1 MGEVRRSRGGDLGA
15 CDEGEYAMAMSI
27 KELLDEP
34 QLGLRLVAG
43 AQGLGHSITWSHTSD
58 LPNLWE
64 WVSSGVL
71 LMTNGLSIP
80 SGPAAQVQLARSL
93 VDAGAVALA
102 VGEKMHS
109 PDFSDEFLA
118 ACDSLPLPL
127 VSVPYPLPFMAISRS
142 IAEASLLEESRR
154 IKQTA
159 RIYDLLR
166 KATAP
171 GETWS
176 GLLDGIGRELHARLH
191 VVDDRCMHPWQPGDA
206 ALPEDVFSR
215 VQRIS
220 SESTPETR
228 HFHWSS
234 DGGDS
239 MLLMEIPTHPHAL
252 LVVLPRQAEQPDGVV
267 LLHSATVLG
276 LGLSRS
282 ALSMESRYRSGG
294 EFLLQSFEGRIGA
307 TEAARRLGDF
317 GLPATDLRLV
327 SVPARSEAGLPQVHA
342 ALWRHGINSI
352 CVLDGG
358 RLHMLVSE
366 DCPEDLL
373 LHVFDATLP
382 MGLSTPV
389 GVDEI
394 QRGLRESL
402 WALGQAT
409 AQGLRLVGYAE
420 DESWFGMRG
429 HRDGAALVARLL
441 GPVIEHDRANL
452 TDFMA
457 TLRSYLENQRSA
469 QKVAALLFVHRQTI
483 IYRIRKIGELT
494 GLDLAETSSVAQLW
508 LAFQVLEAIGPGE
521 RVLRG

>member
-1 MGEVRRSRGGDLGA
+1 
-15 CDEGEYAMAMSI
+15 MSV

-34 QLGLRLVAG
+34 QLGLQLVAG
-43 AQGLGHSITWSHTSD
+43 GRGLGHAITWSHTSD

-64 WVSSGVL
+64 WVSPGVL

-80 SGPAAQVQLARSL
+80 AEPDAQVQLAASL

-118 ACDSLPLPL
+118 ACDNLPLPL

-166 KATAP
+166 KATTP

-176 GLLDGIGRELHARLH
+176 QLLSGIGEEIRARLF
-191 VVDDRCMHPWQPGDA
+191 VVDDRCLHPWQPGDA
-206 ALPEDVFSR
+206 SLPADVLER
-215 VQRIS
+215 VRRIS
-220 SESTPETR
+220 SESTAETR
-228 HFHWSS
+228 HFLWSS
-234 DGGDS
+234 DGGDT
-239 MLLMEIPTHPHAL
+239 MLAMEIPTHPHAL
-252 LVVLPRQAEQPDGVV
+252 LVVLPEGQARPDGVV
-267 LLHSATVLG
+267 LLHTATVLG

-294 EFLLQSFEGRIGA
+294 EFLLQSFAGRVGA
-307 TEAARRLGDF
+307 AEAARRLEDF
-317 GLPATDLRLV
+317 GLPAGDMRLV
-327 SVPARSEAGLPQVHA
+327 SVPAQAEAGLPQVHRS
-342 ALWRHGINSI
+342 LWRHGVNSV
-352 CVLDGG
+352 CVMGEG
-358 RLHMLVSE
+358 KLHLLVSE
-366 DCPEDLL
+366 HCPEQLL
-373 LHVFDATLP
+373 SHIFDAKLP
-382 MGLSTPV
+382 IGLSTPV

-402 WALGQAT
+402 WALGQAI
-409 AQGLRLVGYAE
+409 AQGVRLVGYSE
-420 DESWFGMRG
+420 DAPWFGMAG
-429 HRDGAALVARLL
+429 HRDGAALVQRLL
-441 GPVIEHDRANL
+441 GPVIEHDRANR
-452 TDFMA
+452 TEFML

-483 IYRIRKIGELT
+483 IYRIRKICELT

-508 LAFQVLEAIGPGE
+508 LAFQVHEAMGSADRP
-521 RVLRG
+521 

>member
-1 MGEVRRSRGGDLGA
+1 MGGSRRNGGGA
-15 CDEGEYAMAMSI
+15 ADVDKRECAMAMSV

-34 QLGLRLVAG
+34 QLGLQLVAG

-64 WVSSGVL
+64 WVSPGVL

-80 SGPAAQVQLARSL
+80 SDPAGQVHLAQALAN
-93 VDAGAVALA
+93 AGAVALA

-109 PDFSDEFLA
+109 PDFSDEFLK

-166 KATAP
+166 KATTP

-176 GLLDGIGRELHARLH
+176 QLLEGIGREIDARLY
-191 VVDDRCMHPWQPGDA
+191 VVDDRCLHTWQPGDA
-206 ALPEDVFSR
+206 ALPDDVLER
-215 VQRIS
+215 VRRIS
-220 SESTPETR
+220 SESTAETR
-228 HFHWSS
+228 HFLWSS

-239 MLLMEIPTHPHAL
+239 MMLMDIPTHPHAL
-252 LVVLPRQAEQPDGVV
+252 LVVLPAGNTQPDGVV

-282 ALSMESRYRSGG
+282 ALSMESRFQSGG
-294 EFLLQSFEGRIGA
+294 EFLLQSFEGRIGVA
-307 TEAARRLGDF
+307 EAARRLEEF
-317 GLPATDLRLV
+317 GLMAGDLRLV
-327 SVPARSEAGLPQVHA
+327 AVPARSETGLPQVHR
-342 ALWRHGINSI
+342 ALWRHGVNSI
-352 CVLDGG
+352 CLAVEGK
-358 RLHMLVSE
+358 LHLLVSE

-373 LHVFDATLP
+373 QHVLEARLP
-382 MGLSTPV
+382 IGLSTPV

-402 WALGQAT
+402 WALGQAA
-409 AQGLRLVGYAE
+409 AQGMRLVGYAE
-420 DESWFGMRG
+420 EGDWFGMRG
-429 HRDGAALVARLL
+429 HRDGAALVQRLL
-441 GPVIEHDRANL
+441 GPVIEHDRVNQ
-452 TDFMA
+452 TEFMD

-469 QKVAALLFVHRQTI
+469 QKVATLLFVHRQTI
-483 IYRIRKIGELT
+483 IYRIRRIRELT
-494 GLDLAETSSVAQLW
+494 GLDLAESSAVAQLW
-508 LAFQVLEAIGPGE
+508 LAFQAYEAMDPAQ
-521 RVLRG
+521 RP